1 MGPGKKA
8 SAQPIL
14 ITKMKDL
21 FVLRT
26 GQGYMHSCFIVRDT
40 TRKDQEAIE
49 KFPTMVL
56 EENLVEEVEEEE
68 APAGK
73 KTKGKGGANNKKT
86 ATKTAAKKKK

>member
-26 GQGYMHSCFIVRDT
+26 GQGYMHSCFIVRDAT
-40 TRKDQEAIE
+40 TKDQEAIE

-73 KTKGKGGANNKKT
+73 KTKGKGGAKKT
-86 ATKTAAKKKK
+86 ATKTASKKKK